1 MRLRTIGFLIG
12 IGGVFATTGAPAL
25 ADALEDARRDWQ
37 TGRYATALEQLQA
50 IEPADPAEAARV
62 AIATAECLRSMG
74 RVEDAVQTLEGASGA
89 GDADPDAEVLGLLAD
104 LQFSRGEWDQAEQL
118 ASRAIELDDLCR
130 RARWVVALLLEAR
143 GEKAEAVEAYRW
155 FIGDFNARDK
165 QARRDP
171 DALCLIG
178 QAAQRYYRA
187 TARGEELAQA
197 LNDVINELYEG
208 AIRVDPRCWQAAWL
222 QGELFFDGYQ
232 EGNAKRELNRALLI
246 NPSAAEVLV
255 TLGRID
261 LENYALND
269 GREKAETALE
279 INPSY
284 TPALVLLADLNISD
298 ERFDDALDAARKA
311 VGLNPRDPR
320 ALARLAASQT
330 LLVRPIAAASAEAAA
345 LRDNPRPASFYEA
358 LGDRLADR
366 RKYHPAERAF
376 LQAIAAD
383 PEAAGPKVGLGMLYM
398 QIGREPEARALFDQ
412 AFAAD
417 PFNVRADNMMK
428 VLDHMATYEAI
439 ETDHYIVLVDPTQDK
454 LLGRYMADYLESVHP
469 ELVARFGYEPPGK
482 TSIQIMKDHEK
493 FSGRTTALPF
503 IPTVGACTGKVV
515 ALASPAATR
524 KAFNWARVLTHEV
537 AHVITLQQTNFN
549 IPHWYTEALA
559 VESEGGPRPQA
570 WNNLLVERVP
580 ERRLLDLE
588 TINLGFIRPKEP
600 DERQLAY
607 CQAQLYARYM
617 VREFGEDSLARLLD
631 AYRRGLTTK
640 DAVEQTFDLPVEE
653 FEEGYLDYLDEVVS
667 AIRTRVEDE
676 EPVSFSRLLLDARK
690 APDDAG
696 LNARVSYEYFARRDY
711 KSARP
716 YAEKALELEPHQPL
730 ASYVMARVMMLIGD
744 EAAALDLL
752 RPALDDE
759 RPNER
764 VVDLLAELT
773 MKEGDLEEAAR
784 LYELARRDDPL
795 NSKWLAGLARVHLRL
810 GDEAAFLEDLSR
822 LAENDS
828 DDLSV
833 RKVLA
838 DRHLAREEF
847 EQAARWADECLHID
861 VNDPDAHVALGDA
874 LLGLDRPAEAA
885 EEYAVAL
892 ELEPKDPDAIEA
904 RREKALAASDG
915 GEGAAEA
922 SPDPDADAGAAPAGD
937 GAPGPDQK

>member
-1 MRLRTIGFLIG
+1 MRLTTIGVLIG
-12 IGGVFATTGAPAL
+12 AGAVLTTTTTSAH

-37 TGRYATALEQLQA
+37 TGRYATALEQLEA
-50 IEPADPAEAARV
+50 IEPADPAEAAKV

-74 RVEDAVQTLEGASGA
+74 RIDDAVAALEAEA
-89 GDADPDAEVLGLLAD
+89 EARGDEPDAEVLGLLAE
-104 LQFSRGEWDQAEQL
+104 LQFSRGKWAEAEAL
-118 ASRAIELDDLCR
+118 AARALERDGLCR
-130 RARWVVALLLEAR
+130 RARWVVALLHEAR
-143 GEKAEAVEAYRW
+143 GEKPEAVDAYRW
-155 FIGDFNARDK
+155 FIRDFNDREK
-165 QARRDP
+165 ETRRDP

-187 TARGEELAQA
+187 TARGEELAQS

-269 GREKAETALE
+269 GREKAEAALE
-279 INPSY
+279 INPSS
-284 TPALVLLADLNISD
+284 TAALVLLADLNISD
-298 ERFDDALDAARKA
+298 ERFADALDASKKA
-311 VGLNPRDPR
+311 VTLNPRDAE

-330 LLVRPIAAASAEAAA
+330 LLVQPLGAASAEAAA
-345 LRDNPRPASFYEA
+345 LRDNPRPVSFYEA

-524 KAFNWARVLTHEV
+524 QAFNWARVLTHEV

-588 TINLGFIRPKEP
+588 TINLGFIRPSEP

-617 VREFGEDSLARLLD
+617 LKEFGDDSLSRLLD

-653 FEEGYLDYLDEVVS
+653 FEEGYLAFLDEVVS
-667 AIRTRVEDE
+667 TIRTRVEDE

-690 APDDAG
+690 DPDDAL
-696 LNARVSYEYFARRDY
+696 LNAKVAYEYFARRDY
-711 KSARP
+711 KTARP
-716 YAEKALELEPHQPL
+716 FAEKALEAEPHQPL

-744 EAAALDLL
+744 EAKALDLL
-752 RPALDDE
+752 RPALDEDQ
-759 RPNER
+759 PNER

-773 MKEGDLEEAAR
+773 MKEGELEEAAR
-784 LYELARRDDPL
+784 LYEIARRDDPL

-810 GDEAAFLEDLSR
+810 GDEAAFLQDLAR

-847 EQAARWADECLHID
+847 EQAARWANECLYID
-861 VNDPDAHVALGDA
+861 VNDPAAHVALADA
-874 LLGLDRPAEAA
+874 LLGLGRTEEAA

-892 ELEPKDPDAIEA
+892 ELEPKDPDAIKA
-904 RREKALAASDG
+904 KRDKALA
-915 GEGAAEA
+915 GAA
-922 SPDPDADAGAAPAGD
+922 DPSGDPGAGDDAPEPAPAD
-937 GAPGPDQK
+937 PDQK